1 MLLTVPLILASSSPR
16 RKDLLTATGFS
27 FEVLPADVNE
37 DAVPGESV
45 IQMVERLAI
54 LKANT
59 VSSAHS
65 NSLVLGSDT
74 TVELS
79 GRVLGKPET
88 PNHAV
93 EMLNQLSGRRHIV
106 HTSLALSHRDSNRL
120 FSCVEST
127 EVEFAVLSEKEIQR
141 YVDTGSPMDKAGAY
155 GIQDEGA
162 FFVKG
167 VTGDFY
173 TVMGL
178 PLHRLYGLLKT
189 RFPDF
194 LA

>member
-16 RKDLLTATGFS
+16 RKDLLSATGFS
-27 FEVLPADVNE
+27 FDVLPADVNE
-37 DAVPGESV
+37 DPVPGESV

-59 VSSAHS
+59 VSSAHP

-79 GRVLGKPET
+79 GKVLGKPET
-88 PNHAV
+88 HAHAV
-93 EMLNQLSGRRHIV
+93 EMLSQLSGRRHVV
-106 HTSLALSHRDSNRL
+106 HTSLALSHRTSNRL

-127 EVEFAVLSEKEIQR
+127 EVEFAVLSKKEIQR
-141 YVDTGSPMDKAGAY
+141 YVNTGSPMDKACAY

-167 VTGDFY
+167 VVGDFY

-189 RFPDF
+189 GFPDV